1 MKKLQDFILEYY
13 LATSDEAN
21 DLATKT
27 LKKLVNKIIDLDKLK
42 DILGKDGWLLES
54 DEDNV
59 LYFVINLSNNSEGEN
74 NSLMINYEK
83 SSDKI
88 KIISYEVE

>member
-1 MKKLQDFILEYY
+1 MKKLQDFILEYH
-13 LATSDEAN
+13 LATSDKAN
-21 DLATKT
+21 DLAAKQ
-27 LKKLVNKIIDLDKLK
+27 LKKFVNKIIDLDKLK
-42 DILGKDGWLLES
+42 DILGKDGWLLEA

-59 LYFVINLSNNSEGEN
+59 LYFNINLSNNNEG

>member
-1 MKKLQDFILEYY
+1 MKKLQDFILEYH

-21 DLATKT
+21 DLAKKS
-27 LKKLVNKIIDLDKLK
+27 LKKLVNTIIDLDKLK
-42 DILGKDGWLLES
+42 DILGKDGWLLEA

-59 LYFVINLSNNSEGEN
+59 LYFSINLSNNSEGED
-74 NSLMINYEK
+74 NSLMINYKK